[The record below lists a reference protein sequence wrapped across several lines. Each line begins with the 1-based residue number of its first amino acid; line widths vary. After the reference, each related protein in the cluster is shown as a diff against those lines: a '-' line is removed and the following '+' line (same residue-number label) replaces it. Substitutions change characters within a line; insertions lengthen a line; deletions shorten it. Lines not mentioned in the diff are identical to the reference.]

1 MAMLCGTCM
10 ATSQPRFICVFIF
23 SLDGHIIFV
32 FFFLLIRRLR
42 SVGHVWRQVNHV
54 LFVFLSFH

>member
-1 MAMLCGTCM
+1 M

-23 SLDGHIIFV
+23 SLDGHVLFV
-32 FFFLLIRRLR
+32 FFVVLIRRLC

-54 LFVFLSFH
+54 LFVLLPFN